1 MGAISG
7 RRARVD
13 VTGARQRLAIEIT
26 AEIETTAEI
35 TAAHAPEVL
44 QPVRLAA
51 ALTRTRSRVARREG
65 EPLGVWR
72 RAGSGLGAGLGAKG
86 P

>member
-1 MGAISG
+1 MGALTG
-7 RRARVD
+7 RRARVG
-13 VTGARQRLAIEIT
+13 VTGARQRIAIEVT
-26 AEIETTAEI
+26 AEIEIMVEI

-51 ALTRTRSRVARREG
+51 ALARSRSHVARREG